1 MGITYNIYFFLYY
14 LFNILYIYII
24 PSGFISLI
32 SNINVSIVF
41 GTYRWIERFI
51 KFLNPYGNN
60 MPDGAIMISIE
71 PLAKSKKWLYRFY
84 SVYYFNIYADF
95 NPLDNRYKFN
105 SSIWYLVEQNI
116 NIPLLRYKRGL
127 LNN

>member
-1 MGITYNIYFFLYY
+1 MGLTYIFIVYY
-14 LFNILYIYII
+14 LFNKLYIYII

-71 PLAKSKKWLYRFY
+71 PLAKSKKSESHKKY
-84 SVYYFNIYADF
+84 SKSKAINWKEFKWIAKFFIFSIQQIWWIKNNFWYFN
-95 NPLDNRYKFN
+95 
-105 SSIWYLVEQNI
+105 W
-116 NIPLLRYKRGL
+116 
-127 LNN
+127 